1 MCDIVTS
8 CSAGYLSSTPLL
20 GRTLLSFKL
29 LHFSKWII
37 MSLVKKLKLLFGLWT
52 DLNYIEDS
60 AGGPDV
66 TVGILAKM
74 DKVTLLQVSKL
85 IFLNAKCCISS
96 SMILWFLQLRFLVC
110 KIKLISLNLQQVINK
125 ASVLFDWFCSLRHGF
140 AKRYLFIGQRQSI
153 LQTFIEE

>member
-1 MCDIVTS
+1 
-8 CSAGYLSSTPLL
+8 
-20 GRTLLSFKL
+20 
-29 LHFSKWII
+29 

-85 IFLNAKCCISS
+85 IFLNAKCCTSS
-96 SMILWFLQLRFLVC
+96 SMILWFLQLKFLVC

-125 ASVLFDWFCSLRHGF
+125 ASVLFD
-140 AKRYLFIGQRQSI
+140 
-153 LQTFIEE
+153 